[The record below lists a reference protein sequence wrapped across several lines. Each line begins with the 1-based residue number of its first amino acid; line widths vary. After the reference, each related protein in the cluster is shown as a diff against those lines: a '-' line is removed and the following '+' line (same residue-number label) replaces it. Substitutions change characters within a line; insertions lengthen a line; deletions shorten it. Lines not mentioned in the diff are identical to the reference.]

1 MTEVMESTS
10 LNCSI
15 SRSSVGYSTLS
26 VNEQET
32 ILHLQQDILESVARG
47 GEALDHINQVC
58 RLEEK
63 LLPNSVGSVMLLD
76 EDCEFLNVFAAP
88 SVPPEGVAR
97 LNGLRPGPGGGSC
110 GNAVFRGEPQFVQN
124 TFTDPRWQ
132 DLRQFAYDFNL
143 CSCWSMPVFSAQG
156 KVIGSFALSS
166 FEHRSPSNFHRK
178 LLEIGSSIVGIVLD
192 RSKAQESILLYE
204 KAFSGSAEGLMIT
217 DRNQKVILVNP
228 AFTKILGYEPAQ
240 IVGETPR
247 KLSSGKHD
255 AVFYGG
261 MWSSIK
267 SKGYWSGEICNRR
280 RDGENFPEW
289 LTISAVRDGAGVVT
303 HYIGIF
309 SDISERKRVEEELR
323 RHRDHLEELVASRTE
338 ELLLAKQAAEVA
350 TEAKSAFLANMSHE
364 IRTPLNVI
372 TGMAHLMRR
381 GGLPPAQEDRLEK
394 LESAGEHLLEVINA
408 ILELS
413 KIEAGKLTLEANP
426 LRGESILGNVFTMLN
441 GNAEAKGIRMR
452 IDSQVLPD
460 NLLGDATRL
469 QQALLN
475 YANNALKFT
484 DSGSITLRSRV
495 LQEDAGSALLRFEVE
510 DTGIG
515 IEPKVLGKLFS
526 TFEQAD
532 SSITRKYGG
541 TGLGLSITRKLAQ
554 LMGGDSG
561 ADSQPGVG
569 STFWFTA
576 RLAKG
581 VMVSSADTL
590 SGVDAEA
597 ILKADF
603 SGSRI
608 LLAEDEPVNREVA
621 LIILEDVGLV
631 VDAAPD
637 GDAALTMALEND
649 YALILMDMQMPLMDG
664 LEATRRLREQGVR
677 LPIVAMT
684 ANAFAEDKARCTEAG
699 MNDFISKP
707 VNPDALYATLLKWLA
722 RKS

>member
-1 MTEVMESTS
+1 MGTS
-10 LNCSI
+10 LLNCSI
-15 SRSSVGYSTLS
+15 NLSSVEYSTLS
-26 VNEQET
+26 IEEQET

-58 RLEEK
+58 RLEER

-76 EDCEFLNVFAAP
+76 ENYEFLNVYAAP

-143 CSCWSMPVFSAQG
+143 CSCWSTPVFSAQG

-217 DRNQKVILVNP
+217 DKNRKIISVNP
-228 AFTKILGYEPAQ
+228 AFTLILGYEPAE
-240 IVGETPR
+240 IVGDTPG
-247 KLSSGKHD
+247 KLASGRHD
-255 AVFYGG
+255 AAFYAA
-261 MWSSIK
+261 MWNDIN
-267 SKGYWSGEICNRR
+267 SKGHWSGEICNRR
-280 RDGENFPEW
+280 RDGENFSEW
-289 LTISAVRDGAGVVT
+289 LTISAVKDKAGIVT

-350 TEAKSAFLANMSHE
+350 SVAKSAFVANMSHE

-381 GGLPPAQEDRLEK
+381 GGLLPEQADRLDK
-394 LESAGEHLLEVINA
+394 LESAGAHLLEVINA

-413 KIEAGKLTLEANP
+413 KIEAGKLTLEVAPLQGASILDNVFSM
-426 LRGESILGNVFTMLN
+426 LRGS
-441 GNAEAKGIRMR
+441 AEAKGLRLR
-452 IDSQVLPD
+452 IDSQALPD

-484 DSGSITLRSRV
+484 ESGSIVLRSRV
-495 LQEDAGSALLRFEVE
+495 LDEDAGSALLRFEVE

-515 IEPKVLGKLFS
+515 IEPEVLGKLFS
-526 TFEQAD
+526 SFEQAD
-532 SSITRKYGG
+532 SSTTRKYGG
-541 TGLGLSITRKLAQ
+541 TGLGLSITRKLAE

-561 ADSQPGVG
+561 ANSQPGVG

-581 VMVSSADTL
+581 ARL
-590 SGVDAEA
+590 SHAAELAESDAA
-597 ILKADF
+597 ALLKAGF
-603 SGSRI
+603 SGTRI

-621 LIILEDVGLV
+621 QIILEDAGLV
-631 VDAAPD
+631 VDTAPD
-637 GDAALTMALEND
+637 GIAVLRMIAEND

-664 LEATRRLREQGVR
+664 LEATRRLRALGVT
-677 LPIVAMT
+677 LPILAMT
-684 ANAFAEDKARCTEAG
+684 ANAFAEDKARCAEAG
-699 MNDFISKP
+699 MNDFIGKP
-707 VNPDALYATLLKWLA
+707 VNPDALYAMLLHWLA
-722 RKS
+722 RKP

>member
-631 VDAAPD
+631 VDTAPD
-637 GDAALTMALEND
+637 GEAALTMALEND

>member
-1 MTEVMESTS
+1 
-10 LNCSI
+10 
-15 SRSSVGYSTLS
+15 
-26 VNEQET
+26 
-32 ILHLQQDILESVARG
+32 
-47 GEALDHINQVC
+47 
-58 RLEEK
+58 
-63 LLPNSVGSVMLLD
+63 
-76 EDCEFLNVFAAP
+76 
-88 SVPPEGVAR
+88 
-97 LNGLRPGPGGGSC
+97 
-110 GNAVFRGEPQFVQN
+110 
-124 TFTDPRWQ
+124 
-132 DLRQFAYDFNL
+132 
-143 CSCWSMPVFSAQG
+143 
-156 KVIGSFALSS
+156 
-166 FEHRSPSNFHRK
+166 
-178 LLEIGSSIVGIVLD
+178 
-192 RSKAQESILLYE
+192 
-204 KAFSGSAEGLMIT
+204 
-217 DRNQKVILVNP
+217 
-228 AFTKILGYEPAQ
+228 
-240 IVGETPR
+240 
-247 KLSSGKHD
+247 
-255 AVFYGG
+255 
-261 MWSSIK
+261 
-267 SKGYWSGEICNRR
+267 
-280 RDGENFPEW
+280 
-289 LTISAVRDGAGVVT
+289 
-303 HYIGIF
+303 
-309 SDISERKRVEEELR
+309 
-323 RHRDHLEELVASRTE
+323 
-338 ELLLAKQAAEVA
+338 
-350 TEAKSAFLANMSHE
+350 
-364 IRTPLNVI
+364 
-372 TGMAHLMRR
+372 
-381 GGLPPAQEDRLEK
+381 
-394 LESAGEHLLEVINA
+394 
-408 ILELS
+408 
-413 KIEAGKLTLEANP
+413 
-426 LRGESILGNVFTMLN
+426 MLN

>member
-631 VDAAPD
+631 VDTAPD

>member
-1 MTEVMESTS
+1 
-10 LNCSI
+10 
-15 SRSSVGYSTLS
+15 
-26 VNEQET
+26 
-32 ILHLQQDILESVARG
+32 
-47 GEALDHINQVC
+47 
-58 RLEEK
+58 
-63 LLPNSVGSVMLLD
+63 
-76 EDCEFLNVFAAP
+76 
-88 SVPPEGVAR
+88 
-97 LNGLRPGPGGGSC
+97 
-110 GNAVFRGEPQFVQN
+110 
-124 TFTDPRWQ
+124 
-132 DLRQFAYDFNL
+132 
-143 CSCWSMPVFSAQG
+143 
-156 KVIGSFALSS
+156 
-166 FEHRSPSNFHRK
+166 
-178 LLEIGSSIVGIVLD
+178 
-192 RSKAQESILLYE
+192 
-204 KAFSGSAEGLMIT
+204 
-217 DRNQKVILVNP
+217 
-228 AFTKILGYEPAQ
+228 
-240 IVGETPR
+240 
-247 KLSSGKHD
+247 
-255 AVFYGG
+255 
-261 MWSSIK
+261 
-267 SKGYWSGEICNRR
+267 
-280 RDGENFPEW
+280 
-289 LTISAVRDGAGVVT
+289 
-303 HYIGIF
+303 
-309 SDISERKRVEEELR
+309 
-323 RHRDHLEELVASRTE
+323 
-338 ELLLAKQAAEVA
+338 
-350 TEAKSAFLANMSHE
+350 
-364 IRTPLNVI
+364 
-372 TGMAHLMRR
+372 
-381 GGLPPAQEDRLEK
+381 
-394 LESAGEHLLEVINA
+394 
-408 ILELS
+408 
-413 KIEAGKLTLEANP
+413 
-426 LRGESILGNVFTMLN
+426 
-441 GNAEAKGIRMR
+441 MR

-484 DSGSITLRSRV
+484 DSGNITLRSRV

-515 IEPKVLGKLFS
+515 IEPEVLGKLFS

-581 VMVSSADTL
+581 VTVSSADTL

-631 VDAAPD
+631 VDTAPD

-664 LEATRRLREQGVR
+664 LEATRRLREQGGR

>member
-10 LNCSI
+10 PNCSI

-255 AVFYGG
+255 AVFYDG
-261 MWSSIK
+261 MWSSIN

-289 LTISAVRDGAGVVT
+289 LTISAVREGAGVVT

-484 DSGSITLRSRV
+484 DSGNITLRSRV

-515 IEPKVLGKLFS
+515 IEPEVLGKLFS

-581 VMVSSADTL
+581 VTVSSADTL

-631 VDAAPD
+631 VDTAPD

-664 LEATRRLREQGVR
+664 LEATRRLREQGGR

>member
-1 MTEVMESTS
+1 MQTPP

-15 SRSSVGYSTLS
+15 NLSSVEYSTLS
-26 VNEQET
+26 IDEQET

-47 GEALDHINQVC
+47 GETLDLINQVC

-63 LLPNSVGSVMLLD
+63 LLPNSVGSVMLMD
-76 EDCEFLNVFAAP
+76 ENYEFLNVYAAP

-110 GNAVFRGEPQFVQN
+110 GNAVFRGEPQFVPN

-132 DLRQFAYDFNL
+132 DLRQFAFDFNL
-143 CSCWSMPVFSAQG
+143 CSCWSTPVFSAQG
-156 KVIGSFALSS
+156 KVVGTFALSS

-178 LLEIGSSIVGIVLD
+178 LLEIGSSIVGIVLE

-217 DRNQKVILVNP
+217 DRNQKIISINP
-228 AFTKILGYEPAQ
+228 AFTNILGYSSAQ
-240 IVGETPR
+240 IVGDTPK

-255 AVFYGG
+255 AAFYAA
-261 MWSSIK
+261 MWADING
-267 SKGYWSGEICNRR
+267 KGYWSGEICNRR
-280 RDGENFPEW
+280 RDGEDFPEW
-289 LTISAVRDGAGVVT
+289 LTISAVKDGSGQVT

-323 RHRDHLEELVASRTE
+323 QHRDHLEELVAKRTE

-381 GGLPPAQEDRLEK
+381 GGLLPEQADRLDK
-394 LESAGEHLLEVINA
+394 LESAGVHLLEVINA

-413 KIEAGKLTLEANP
+413 KIEAGKLSLEVAP
-426 LRGESILGNVFTMLN
+426 LQGESILGNVFTMLN
-441 GNAEAKGIRMR
+441 GNAQAKGIRMA
-452 IDSQVLPD
+452 IDSQALPR

-484 DSGSITLRSRV
+484 DAGSITLRSRV
-495 LQEDAGSALLRFEVE
+495 LEEDATSALLRFEVE

-515 IEPKVLGKLFS
+515 IEADVLGKLFS

-541 TGLGLSITRKLAQ
+541 TGLGLSITRKLAR
-554 LMGGDSG
+554 LMGGDAG
-561 ADSQPGVG
+561 AESRPGIG
-569 STFWFTA
+569 SKFWFTA

-581 VMVSSADTL
+581 VQPA
-590 SGVDAEA
+590 SGAAPSMLDAGE
-597 ILKADF
+597 ILKARF
-603 SGSRI
+603 SGTRI
-608 LLAEDEPVNREVA
+608 LLAEDEPVNCEVA
-621 LIILEDVGLV
+621 QIILEDVGLV
-631 VDAAPD
+631 LDTAPD
-637 GDAALTMALEND
+637 GLAALRMAGEND
-649 YALILMDMQMPLMDG
+649 YALILMDMQMPQMDG
-664 LEATRRLREQGVR
+664 LEATRRLREQGYS
-677 LPIVAMT
+677 LPILAMT
-684 ANAFAEDKARCTEAG
+684 ANAFAEDKARCTQAG

-707 VNPDALYATLLKWLA
+707 VNPDSLYATLLQWLS

>member
-261 MWSSIK
+261 MWSSIN

-581 VMVSSADTL
+581 AMVSSADTL

-631 VDAAPD
+631 VDTAPD